1 MSTHDERLR
10 TYWLQAL
17 VSAARATTS
26 PAVRRAHA
34 QAVATVAKSAPEP
47 RAAKLVADAVQL
59 YSDPGVRSCCTCLNV
74 HSIALLILPGVITLG
89 GRCVPH
95 PVTLSAA
102 GDAGSRLLSGLLLR
116 ELVRGAPDTFAAHA
130 SAVLP
135 CAFVACH
142 DDDSEVA
149 GVWKDVWE
157 EGTGS
162 PAAATRLHISEI
174 TGIIQT
180 GAATICIALP

>member
-1 MSTHDERLR
+1 ML
-10 TYWLQAL
+10 YM
-17 VSAARATTS
+17 
-26 PAVRRAHA
+26 
-34 QAVATVAKSAPEP
+34 PEGSQC
-47 RAAKLVADAVQL
+47 RAADLAW
-59 YSDPGVRSCCTCLNV
+59 
-74 HSIALLILPGVITLG
+74 HSVIFG
-89 GRCVPH
+89 GKCVPH

-102 GDAGSRLLSGLLLR
+102 GDAGSRQLSGLLLR

-142 DDDSEVA
+142 DDDTEVA

>member
-17 VSAARATTS
+17 VSAARAATS

-47 RAAKLVADAVQL
+47 RAARLIADAVQL
-59 YSDPGVRSCCTCLNV
+59 YTEPGACSCCVCQTNYSV
-74 HSIALLILPGVITLG
+74 ALLMLPGINTFD
-89 GRCVPH
+89 GRCVHH
-95 PVTLSAA
+95 PVTRSAA
-102 GDAGSRLLSGLLLR
+102 GDAGSRQLSGLLLR

-142 DDDSEVA
+142 DGDTEVA
-149 GVWKDVWE
+149 GIWKDVWE

-174 TGIIQT
+174 TSIIQT
-180 GAATICIALP
+180 GAATICVALP

>member
-1 MSTHDERLR
+1 MMYMPEHSQCR
-10 TYWLQAL
+10 T
-17 VSAARATTS
+17 
-26 PAVRRAHA
+26 
-34 QAVATVAKSAPEP
+34 
-47 RAAKLVADAVQL
+47 ADLA
-59 YSDPGVRSCCTCLNV
+59 
-74 HSIALLILPGVITLG
+74 IWG
-89 GRCVPH
+89 GKHVPH
-95 PVTLSAA
+95 LVKVFAA
-102 GDAGSRLLSGLLLR
+102 GDAGSRQLSGLLLR

-142 DDDSEVA
+142 DDDTEVA

-180 GAATICIALP
+180 RCCHNLHCLAILLQRAHCA

>member
-1 MSTHDERLR
+1 M
-10 TYWLQAL
+10 
-17 VSAARATTS
+17 
-26 PAVRRAHA
+26 
-34 QAVATVAKSAPEP
+34 
-47 RAAKLVADAVQL
+47 
-59 YSDPGVRSCCTCLNV
+59 
-74 HSIALLILPGVITLG
+74 
-89 GRCVPH
+89 PH
-95 PVTLSAA
+95 PATLSAA
-102 GDAGSRLLSGLLLR
+102 GDAGSRQLSGLLLR

-142 DDDSEVA
+142 DDDTEVA

-180 GAATICIALP
+180 GAATLCIAWPQCLSEHTVHE